1 MQECQEKARDLVKP
15 GYENDPNQIAK
26 VEQALISCMSNQ
38 VNEHIKLLKPMKD
51 RYVSATREII
61 SWILLLLL
69 LLLMELILEPTTV
82 SFTYLL
88 ID

>member
-69 LLLMELILEPTTV
+69 LM
-82 SFTYLL
+82 
-88 ID
+88 